1 MENNIVIKPNTE
13 IAPQSKKKDI
23 LSLYGVPQM
32 LDKITQ
38 KEKTNLLNHLN
49 CSMVVVDSLNK
60 IAHSD
65 GFFVEI
71 PKGLREALRTG
82 KATLDKS
89 AKSPGS
95 FTPNIRVKGQSGIK
109 GQVTISE
116 GTDSQAITQSLSNLA
131 MMGMVQTVLANIE
144 VIEEKVDDIKKGQK
158 DDRVGNVI
166 GPFKGFMDLY
176 PTFKTQEDLDRAATS
191 AYIEMQKGLYQLH
204 KQIDREY
211 EKLEMAP
218 KNGWQVAWNTLK
230 HYFKFKDDVGKYR
243 NIYADYVYDLQLY
256 NRLILLSDVI
266 LYLKGDTSV
275 MQSNHQVML
284 QYCNERNDANFR
296 KNMQYLTHSEIPEI
310 LKIDEFNYNI
320 SKSLEGIL
328 LNGLQIECKK
338 EDSRLLN
345 TKQDESKINSERC

>member
-1 MENNIVIKPNTE
+1 MENNIIIKPNTE

-65 GFFVEI
+65 SFFVEI
-71 PKGLREALRTG
+71 PKGLREALKTG

-89 AKSPGS
+89 GKNPGS
-95 FTPNIRVKGQSGIK
+95 FTPNIRVKGQSGIQ
-109 GQVTISE
+109 GQVTISK
-116 GTDSQAITQSLSNLA
+116 GNDSQAITQSLSNLA
-131 MMGMVQTVLANIE
+131 MMGMVQTVLAKIE

-158 DDRVGNVI
+158 DDRVGNII

-176 PTFKTQEDLDRAATS
+176 PAFKTQEDLKSAATL
-191 AYIEMQKGLYQLH
+191 AYMEMQKGLSQLH

-211 EKLEMAP
+211 EELEMAP
-218 KNGWQVAWNTLK
+218 KNGWQVTWNTLK
-230 HYFKFKDDVGKYR
+230 NPFKDDVGKYR

-266 LYLKGDTSV
+266 LYLMGDTSA
-275 MQSNHQVML
+275 MHSNHQVML
-284 QYCNERNDANFR
+284 QYCNDRNDATFR

-310 LKIDEFNYNI
+310 VKIDEFNNNI

-338 EDSRLLN
+338 EETKLLN
-345 TKQDESKINSERC
+345 TKQYESTINSEHC

>member
-218 KNGWQVAWNTLK
+218 QNGWQVAWNTLK

-243 NIYADYVYDLQLY
+243 NLYADYVYDLQLY

-310 LKIDEFNYNI
+310 LKIDEFNNNI
-320 SKSLEGIL
+320 SKSLKGIL

-338 EDSRLLN
+338 EDTRLLN

>member
-218 KNGWQVAWNTLK
+218 QNGCQVAWNTLK

-284 QYCNERNDANFR
+284 QYCNERNDANSR

-310 LKIDEFNYNI
+310 LKIDEFNNNI

-338 EDSRLLN
+338 EDTRLLN

>member
-1 MENNIVIKPNTE
+1 MKSNIVIKSNTE
-13 IAPQSKKKDI
+13 IAPLSKKKDI

-38 KEKTNLLNHLN
+38 KEKTNLLNNLN

-89 AKSPGS
+89 GKTPGS

-109 GQVTISE
+109 GQVTISK

-218 KNGWQVAWNTLK
+218 KNDWQAAWNTLK
-230 HYFKFKDDVGKYR
+230 KPSHFFKNDVGKYR

-275 MQSNHQVML
+275 MHSNHQVML
-284 QYCNERNDANFR
+284 EYCNERNDDNFR

-310 LKIDEFNYNI
+310 VKIDEFNKNI

-338 EDSRLLN
+338 EDAKLLN
-345 TKQDESKINSERC
+345 KK